1 MGTEI
6 AREKFSERDYA
17 RFTER
22 LERCLAD
29 LGQLL
34 GRPGFG
40 AGPATVGAE
49 LELFLVDG
57 AARPLPLNQAV
68 RALAADPRVAV
79 ELNRFNLELNCS
91 PAPLAGRP
99 FTALA
104 GELGVLLDRV
114 DAAARAHHGRI
125 ALISVLPTLSQAHL
139 GAGAVTGTAR
149 YRALD
154 RGLRRLRRGPLQVKI
169 SGAEPL
175 ELTSENIALEG
186 ANCSFQV
193 HLRVAPGDFTR
204 VYNAVQLATAPALA
218 VAGNSPT
225 FLGHRLWEETRVALF
240 KQSVEDRDSRGPR
253 RRPPRTTLGTGWLR
267 DGALELFTESV
278 RLHEPLLPF
287 VSAPEAGASRAGD
300 PAADAS
306 RAGDPPRL
314 EELRLHQGTVWRW
327 NRAIYDPAAGGHLRI
342 EMRALPAGPTVTD
355 MLANA
360 AFLIG
365 LTLWLAGQ
373 DQRWTYGLS
382 FERADHGFYRAAQY
396 GLAAELTW
404 PSGPHQVRTVP
415 AAALVPELLPAAR
428 HGLVRAG
435 VAEAE
440 ADHLLGVIGAR
451 VATGQTGAAWQ
462 RAALAAAEPGRSRE
476 QALAVM
482 LDRYLAC
489 AATGQ
494 PVHTW
499 PAPERNLWPVASR
512 AWQAPKA
519 RQAPV
524 AWSWSSTRVAHRS
537 SSRCSPRTAASAC
550 WAGWPSRSAPR
561 RRCCGSA
568 GIQAT
573 PWRNR
578 SRTAATRPSSP
589 AFSTA

>member
-6 AREKFSERDYA
+6 TREKFSERDYV
-17 RFTER
+17 RFAER
-22 LERCLAD
+22 LERCLSD
-29 LGQLL
+29 LGHLL

-40 AGPATVGAE
+40 AGPVTIGAE

-68 RALAADPRVAV
+68 RALAADPRVAL
-79 ELNRFNLELNCS
+79 ELNRFNLELNSS
-91 PAPLAGRP
+91 PALLAGRP

-114 DAAARAHHGRI
+114 GAAARAHHGRI
-125 ALISVLPTLSQAHL
+125 ALIGVLPTLSQAHL

-154 RGLRRLRRGPLQVKI
+154 RGLRRLRRGPLQIKI

-175 ELTSENIALEG
+175 ELTSEVIALEG
-186 ANCSFQV
+186 ANCSFQM
-193 HLRVAPGDFTR
+193 HLRVAPGDFSR

-253 RRPPRTTLGTGWLR
+253 RRPAAHHARH
-267 DGALELFTESV
+267 
-278 RLHEPLLPF
+278 RLAARR
-287 VSAPEAGASRAGD
+287 SARAVHRER
-300 PAADAS
+300 PAA
-306 RAGDPPRL
+306 RAAAALRQRPPGRCLPGRCLPGRRLPGRPAPQSCDPPGL
-314 EELRLHQGTVWRW
+314 DELRLHQGTVWRW
-327 NRAIYDPAAGGHLRI
+327 NRAIYDPTAGGHLRI

-360 AFLIG
+360 AFLVG

-373 DQRWTYGLS
+373 DQRWTYGLP

-404 PSGPHQVRTVP
+404 PSGPHQVRTVT

-428 HGLVRAG
+428 DGLVGAG

-476 QALAVM
+476 QALRVM

-494 PVHTW
+494 PAHTW
-499 PAPERNLWPVASR
+499 PTPGRNL
-512 AWQAPKA
+512 
-519 RQAPV
+519 
-524 AWSWSSTRVAHRS
+524 
-537 SSRCSPRTAASAC
+537 
-550 WAGWPSRSAPR
+550 
-561 RRCCGSA
+561 
-568 GIQAT
+568 
-573 PWRNR
+573 
-578 SRTAATRPSSP
+578 
-589 AFSTA
+589 

>member
-6 AREKFSERDYA
+6 TREKFSERDYV
-17 RFTER
+17 RFAER
-22 LERCLAD
+22 LEHCLSD

-34 GRPGFG
+34 GWPGFG
-40 AGPATVGAE
+40 AGPVTIGAE

-68 RALAADPRVAV
+68 RALAADPRIAL
-79 ELNRFNLELNCS
+79 ELSRFNLELNSS
-91 PAPLAGRP
+91 PALLAGCP

-114 DAAARAHHGRI
+114 GAAARAHHGRI
-125 ALISVLPTLSQAHL
+125 VLIGVLPTLSQAHL
-139 GAGAVTGTAR
+139 GSGAVTSTAR

-154 RGLRRLRRGPLQVKI
+154 RGLRRLRQGPLQIKI

-175 ELTSENIALEG
+175 ELTSEDISLEG

-193 HLRVAPGDFTR
+193 HMRVAPGDFTR

-240 KQSVEDRDSRGPR
+240 KQSVEDRDSRGPK

-278 RLHEPLLPF
+278 RLHQPLLPF
-287 VSAPEAGASRAGD
+287 VSAPEAAD
-300 PAADAS
+300 PEAADPEAAFQ
-306 RAGDPPRL
+306 AGEPPRL
-314 EELRLHQGTVWRW
+314 DELRLHQGTVWRW

-373 DQRWTYGLS
+373 DQRWTYGLP

-404 PSGPHQVRTVP
+404 PSGSHQVRTVP

-435 VAEAE
+435 VAAAE
-440 ADHLLGVIGAR
+440 ADRLLGVIAAR

-476 QALAVM
+476 QALTVM

-499 PAPERNLWPVASR
+499 PTPQRN
-512 AWQAPKA
+512 Q
-519 RQAPV
+519 
-524 AWSWSSTRVAHRS
+524 
-537 SSRCSPRTAASAC
+537 
-550 WAGWPSRSAPR
+550 
-561 RRCCGSA
+561 
-568 GIQAT
+568 
-573 PWRNR
+573 
-578 SRTAATRPSSP
+578 
-589 AFSTA
+589 

>member
-6 AREKFSERDYA
+6 TREKFSERDYA

-22 LERCLAD
+22 LECCLSD

-40 AGPATVGAE
+40 AGPVTIGAE
-49 LELFLVDG
+49 LELFLADG
-57 AARPLPLNQAV
+57 AAQPLPLNQAV
-68 RALAADPRVAV
+68 RAMAADPRVAL

-91 PAPLAGRP
+91 PVLLAGRP

-114 DAAARAHHGRI
+114 GAAARAHHGRV
-125 ALISVLPTLSQAHL
+125 ALIGVLPTLSHAHL
-139 GAGAVTGTAR
+139 GADAVTGTAR
-149 YRALD
+149 YQALD
-154 RGLRRLRRGPLQVKI
+154 RGLRRLRRGPLQIKI

-175 ELTSENIALEG
+175 ELTSEVIALEG

-193 HLRVAPGDFTR
+193 HLRVSPGDFSR

-225 FLGHRLWEETRVALF
+225 FLGHRLWEETRIALF

-287 VSAPEAGASRAGD
+287 VSDPQASTSQADTSQAGALQSC
-300 PAADAS
+300 
-306 RAGDPPRL
+306 DPPGL
-314 EELRLHQGTVWRW
+314 DELRLHQGTVWRW

-360 AFLIG
+360 AFLVG

-373 DQRWTYGLS
+373 DQRWTYGLP

-404 PSGPHQVRTVP
+404 PSGPHQVRTVT

-428 HGLVRAG
+428 HGLVGAG

-440 ADHLLGVIGAR
+440 ADRLLGVIGAR
-451 VATGQTGAAWQ
+451 AATGQTGAAWQ
-462 RAALAAAEPGRSRE
+462 RAALANAEPGRSRE
-476 QALAVM
+476 QALRVM
-482 LDRYLAC
+482 FDQYLAC

-499 PAPERNLWPVASR
+499 PTPGRNL
-512 AWQAPKA
+512 
-519 RQAPV
+519 
-524 AWSWSSTRVAHRS
+524 
-537 SSRCSPRTAASAC
+537 
-550 WAGWPSRSAPR
+550 
-561 RRCCGSA
+561 
-568 GIQAT
+568 
-573 PWRNR
+573 
-578 SRTAATRPSSP
+578 
-589 AFSTA
+589 

>member
-6 AREKFSERDYA
+6 TWEKFSERDYV
-17 RFTER
+17 RFAER
-22 LERCLAD
+22 LEHCLSD

-40 AGPATVGAE
+40 AGPVTIGAE
-49 LELFLVDG
+49 LELFLVD
-57 AARPLPLNQAV
+57 AVARPLPLNQAV
-68 RALAADPRVAV
+68 RALAADPRVAL
-79 ELNRFNLELNCS
+79 ELGRFNLELNSS
-91 PAPLAGRP
+91 PALLAGRP

-104 GELGVLLDRV
+104 AELGVLLDRV
-114 DAAARAHHGRI
+114 GAAARAHHGRI
-125 ALISVLPTLSQAHL
+125 ALIGVLPTLSQAHL
-139 GAGAVTGTAR
+139 GSGAVTGTAR

-154 RGLRRLRRGPLQVKI
+154 RGLRRLRQGPLQIKI

-175 ELTSENIALEG
+175 ELTSEDISLEG

-193 HLRVAPGDFTR
+193 HMRVAPGDFTR

-240 KQSVEDRDSRGPR
+240 KQSVEDRDSRGPK

-278 RLHEPLLPF
+278 RLHQPLLPF
-287 VSAPEAGASRAGD
+287 VSVPEAAD
-300 PAADAS
+300 PEAADPE
-306 RAGDPPRL
+306 AGDPPRL
-314 EELRLHQGTVWRW
+314 DELRLHQGTVWRW

-373 DQRWTYGLS
+373 DQRWTYGLP

-404 PSGPHQVRTVP
+404 PSGLHQVRTVP

-440 ADHLLGVIGAR
+440 ADRLLGVIGAR

-476 QALAVM
+476 QALTVM

-499 PAPERNLWPVASR
+499 PVGRDTRN
-512 AWQAPKA
+512 
-519 RQAPV
+519 
-524 AWSWSSTRVAHRS
+524 
-537 SSRCSPRTAASAC
+537 
-550 WAGWPSRSAPR
+550 
-561 RRCCGSA
+561 
-568 GIQAT
+568 
-573 PWRNR
+573 
-578 SRTAATRPSSP
+578 
-589 AFSTA
+589 

>member
-6 AREKFSERDYA
+6 TRETFGERDYA
-17 RFTER
+17 RFRER
-22 LERCLAD
+22 LDQCLSG

-40 AGPATVGAE
+40 AGPATIGAE

-57 AARPLPLNQAV
+57 VARPLPLNQAV

-79 ELNRFNLELNCS
+79 ELNRFDLELNCS

-104 GELGVLLDRV
+104 DELGVLLGRV
-114 DAAARAHHGRI
+114 GAAARAHHGRI
-125 ALISVLPTLSQAHL
+125 ALIGVLPTLSQAHL
-139 GAGAVTGTAR
+139 SADAVTSTAR

-154 RGLRRLRRGPLQVKI
+154 RGLRRLRQGPLQIKI

-175 ELTSENIALEG
+175 ELTCEDIAFEG

-240 KQSVEDRDSRGPR
+240 KQSVEDRDSRGPK

-278 RLHEPLLPF
+278 RLHQPLLPF
-287 VSAPEAGASRAGD
+287 VSAPEAAD
-300 PAADAS
+300 PEAADPEA
-306 RAGDPPRL
+306 ADPEAGFQVGDPPRL
-314 EELRLHQGTVWRW
+314 DELRLHQGTVWRW
-327 NRAIYDPAAGGHLRI
+327 NRAIYDPAADGHLRI

-365 LTLWLAGQ
+365 LTLWLAEQ
-373 DQRWTYGLS
+373 DQRWTYGLP

-415 AAALVPELLPAAR
+415 AAVLVPELLPAAR

-476 QALAVM
+476 QALTVM

-512 AWQAPKA
+512 ARQAPKA

-524 AWSWSSTRVAHRS
+524 AWSWSSTQVAHRS
-537 SSRCSPRTAASAC
+537 SSRCSPRTPASAC
-550 WAGWPSRSAPR
+550 
-561 RRCCGSA
+561 
-568 GIQAT
+568 
-573 PWRNR
+573 
-578 SRTAATRPSSP
+578 
-589 AFSTA
+589 

>member
-6 AREKFSERDYA
+6 TREKFSERDYA

-22 LERCLAD
+22 LERGLSD

-34 GRPGFG
+34 GQPGFG
-40 AGPATVGAE
+40 AGPVTIGAE

-79 ELNRFNLELNCS
+79 ELNRCNLELNCS
-91 PAPLAGRP
+91 PALLAGRP

-114 DAAARAHHGRI
+114 GAAARAHHGRV
-125 ALISVLPTLSQAHL
+125 ALIGVLPTLGQADL
-139 GAGAVTGTAR
+139 GADAVTGTAR

-154 RGLRRLRRGPLQVKI
+154 RGLRRLRRGPLQIKI

-175 ELTSENIALEG
+175 ELTSEGIALEG

-240 KQSVEDRDSRGPR
+240 KQSVEDRDSHGPR
-253 RRPPRTTLGTGWLR
+253 RRPPRSTLGTGWLR
-267 DGALELFTESV
+267 DGALELFTQSV
-278 RLHEPLLPF
+278 RLHEPVLPF
-287 VSAPEAGASRAGD
+287 VSD
-300 PAADAS
+300 PQTC
-306 RAGDPPRL
+306 DPPCL
-314 EELRLHQGTVWRW
+314 DELRLHQGTVWRW

-365 LTLWLAGQ
+365 LALWLAGQ

-404 PSGPHQVRTVP
+404 PSGPHQVKTV
-415 AAALVPELLPAAR
+415 AAATLVPELLPAAR
-428 HGLVRAG
+428 HGLVGAG

-440 ADHLLGVIGAR
+440 ADRLLGVIGAR

-462 RAALAAAEPGRSRE
+462 RAALAATEPGRSRE
-476 QALAVM
+476 QALTVM

-489 AATGQ
+489 AATGL

-499 PAPERNLWPVASR
+499 PTPGRNP
-512 AWQAPKA
+512 
-519 RQAPV
+519 
-524 AWSWSSTRVAHRS
+524 
-537 SSRCSPRTAASAC
+537 
-550 WAGWPSRSAPR
+550 
-561 RRCCGSA
+561 
-568 GIQAT
+568 
-573 PWRNR
+573 
-578 SRTAATRPSSP
+578 
-589 AFSTA
+589 